1 MAFNNTAIN
10 ARYLE
15 MLGNQA
21 KIVYGIVA
29 LESGT
34 KVVTVPGGRRV
45 ISAWAESQTSNAARV
60 SATDGATLTLSG
72 TTSDAVAW
80 FAIVT

>member
-1 MAFNNTAIN
+1 MPFNNTAIN

-15 MLGNQA
+15 MLGNQP
-21 KIVYGIVA
+21 KLVYGIVA

-34 KVVTVPGGRRV
+34 KTVTVPGGRRV
-45 ISAWAESQTSNAARV
+45 VSAWAESQTSNAARV
-60 SATDGATLTLSG
+60 SATDGSTLTLSG